1 MFASDLSGRNT
12 SPPSQAL
19 MVLPPRK
26 QPPTSTLCPDLC
38 GSPQMLDILFGAASP
53 SSVLLHPLEGVT
65 GEPGPLADGWANAR
79 PGRRAE
85 QRGGRGGCRHIFPG
99 SLPALVQGPGTGCIP
114 PNLGTSWPSPRP
126 LLSLDPTSLPPAA
139 PSPLHPAPTSAWQ
152 AWGEFCS
159 LLGP

>member
-1 MFASDLSGRNT
+1 MFASDPSGWNT

-19 MVLPPRK
+19 LVPPPRK
-26 QPPTSTLCPDLC
+26 HPPTSALCPELR
-38 GSPQMLDILFGAASP
+38 GSPQTLDILFGAANPSP
-53 SSVLLHPLEGVT
+53 VLLHPLEGAVT

-85 QRGGRGGCRHIFPG
+85 QRGGRAGCRHIFPG

-126 LLSLDPTSLPPAA
+126 LLSLEPRGITSSCCPF
-139 PSPLHPAPTSAWQ
+139 TSAPCPHLCM
-152 AWGEFCS
+152 AG
-159 LLGP
+159 LG